1 MVTKHFSL
9 LSWPFFVWFFIQK
22 IYRRYIYGDA
32 IYIVGSST
40 ADVSIYR
47 DKKVATTIEK
57 VFEFIQEA
65 NHKFSQTADH
75 WKIKHVI
82 NAYLYYYD
90 VPTSTIQFLIN
101 TCPIVSSLHA
111 IFLFY
116 VDSSF

>member
-1 MVTKHFSL
+1 VVTKHFSL
-9 LSWPFFVWFFIQK
+9 LSWPFLYGFLFQK
-22 IYRRYIYGDA
+22 ITEDIYGDA
-32 IYIVGSST
+32 IHIVGSST

-65 NHKFSQTADH
+65 NHKFSQTADP